1 MTGARTPLVAVENL
15 TVDFHSGAG
24 SFRAVEG
31 VSFHVDPGE
40 TLVILGESGSGKSVS
55 SSAIMGLIDM
65 PPGEIVTGRILYEG
79 RDITHLTEAERAAF
93 NGSKIAMIFQDP
105 LSHLNPV
112 FTIGWQLA
120 EVYTAHG
127 KCDRAEAR
135 RRSVEVLRRVGIP
148 DPETRIDWYPHQFSG
163 GQRQRIMI
171 GMAIALDPKVLIAD
185 EPTTALDV
193 SVQGQVLELM
203 RKLQREDGLAIIMI
217 THDLEVAASMADRI
231 VVMNQGNIVERGE
244 ARQVFARPR
253 HAYTRRLMSAL
264 PDHDAK
270 AERPEST
277 AEPILE
283 VRRLTKYYGLPAGAE
298 PRPAMKPAVGD
309 VSFTLRKGQTI
320 GIVGESGSGKSTI
333 ARMLLR
339 LTPTTSGEV
348 LFHGEDVLA
357 MDRRRLLAYRRRA
370 QMVFQDPYSSMNPR
384 MSVFRIISEPW
395 IIHPDILPKA
405 KWRDR
410 VAELL
415 GLVGLR
421 PEHADRHPHQFSGGQ
436 RQRIAIAR
444 ALACDPELIV
454 CDEAVSA
461 LDVSIQMQ
469 VIELLADLRER
480 LGLSYIFIT
489 HDLPIV
495 RDFADR
501 VLVMKSGRLVEEQET
516 EALFRRP
523 REDYTRMLVNAAP
536 KPKWEV
542 EPGAARPA
550 ERAATERVGG

>member
-1 MTGARTPLVAVENL
+1 MTAPLVSVENL
-15 TVDFHSGAG
+15 TIDFHSGAG
-24 SFRAVEG
+24 CFRAVDG
-31 VSFHVDPGE
+31 ISFHVDAGE

-65 PPGEIVTGRILYEG
+65 PPGEIVSGRIAYEG
-79 RDITHLTEAERAAF
+79 REITHLSEAARLDF
-93 NGSKIAMIFQDP
+93 NGCKIAMIFQDP

-112 FTIGWQLA
+112 FTIGWQLD

-127 KCDRAEAR
+127 KCGRAEAR
-135 RRSVEVLRRVGIP
+135 RRSIEVLRRVGIP
-148 DPETRIDWYPHQFSG
+148 EPEDRIDWYPHQFSG

-171 GMAIALDPKVLIAD
+171 GMAIALGPKVLIAD

-193 SVQGQVLELM
+193 SVQAQVLELM
-203 RKLQREDGLAIIMI
+203 KQLQREDGLAIIMI
-217 THDLEVAASMADRI
+217 THDLEVAANMADRI
-231 VVMNQGNIVERGE
+231 VVMNQGRIVEAGE
-244 ARQVFARPR
+244 ARAVFAAPQ
-253 HAYTRRLMSAL
+253 HPYTRRLMNAL
-264 PDHDAK
+264 PHADANHET
-270 AERPEST
+270 APRG

-283 VRRLTKYYGLPAGAE
+283 IRNLTKVYGLRPGE
-298 PRPAMKPAVGD
+298 TPRPEMVHAVRD
-309 VSFTLRKGQTI
+309 VSFSLRKGETL

-339 LTPTTSGEV
+339 LTSTTSGEA
-348 LFHGEDVLA
+348 LYHGQDVLG
-357 MDRRRLLAYRRRA
+357 MDRRQLLAYRRRV

-384 MSVFRIISEPW
+384 MSVFQIVSEPW
-395 IIHPDILPKA
+395 IIHPDILPKDR
-405 KWRDR
+405 WRAR
-410 VAELL
+410 AEELL

-469 VIELLADLRER
+469 VIELLAELRDR
-480 LGLSYIFIT
+480 LGLSYLFIT
-489 HDLPIV
+489 HDLQIV
-495 RDFADR
+495 RNFADR
-501 VLVMKSGRLVEEQET
+501 ILVMKSGRLVEEQPT

-523 REDYTRMLVNAAP
+523 REDYTRKLVNAAP
-536 KPKWEV
+536 KPKWEL
-542 EPGAARPA
+542 AS
-550 ERAATERVGG
+550 

>member
-1 MTGARTPLVAVENL
+1 MTVAATTPKQNTAPLISVQDL
-15 TVDFHSGAG
+15 TIRFHSGEG
-24 SFRAVEG
+24 CFRAVDG
-31 VSFHVDPGE
+31 VSFDLRAGE

-55 SSAIMGLIDM
+55 SSAIMGLLDT
-65 PPGEIVTGRILYEG
+65 PPGEIASGRILYEG
-79 RDITHLTEAERAAF
+79 RDITRLSEPVRRDY

-127 KCDRAEAR
+127 KCGRAEAR
-135 RRSVEVLRRVGIP
+135 ARSIEVLRRVGIP
-148 DPETRIDWYPHQFSG
+148 DPEERIDWFPHQFSG

-193 SVQGQVLELM
+193 SVQAQVLDLLK
-203 RKLQREDGLAIIMI
+203 KLQKEDGLSILMI

-231 VVMNQGNIVERGE
+231 VVMNSGRIVEEGE
-244 ARQVFARPR
+244 PRQIFENPQ
-253 HAYTRRLMSAL
+253 HPYTRRLIGAM
-264 PDHDAK
+264 PDHHLRDECEAPAKDADTILQV
-270 AERPEST
+270 ST
-277 AEPILE
+277 LGK
-283 VRRLTKYYGLPAGAE
+283 VYGLPPGAV
-298 PRPAMKPAVGD
+298 PREDMKYAVKD
-309 VSFTLRKGQTI
+309 ISFNLRKGETL

-339 LTPTTSGEV
+339 LTATSTGEV
-348 LFHGEDVLA
+348 LYHGENVLT
-357 MDRRRLLAYRRRA
+357 MSKRQMLAYRRRV

-384 MSVFRIISEPW
+384 MSVFQIISEPW
-395 IIHPDILPKA
+395 VIHRDILPKE
-405 KWRDR
+405 KWRAR

-415 GLVGLR
+415 ELVGLTA
-421 PEHADRHPHQFSGGQ
+421 EHAERHPHQFSGGQ

-444 ALACDPELIV
+444 ALACEPELII

-469 VIELLADLRER
+469 VIELLKDLRDR

-495 RDFADR
+495 RSFADR
-501 VLVMKSGRLVEEQET
+501 ILVMKSGCKVEEQAT

-523 REDYTRMLVNAAP
+523 QEPYTQVLLNASP
-536 KPKWEV
+536 RPRWE
-542 EPGAARPA
+542 EAA
-550 ERAATERVGG
+550 E